1 MTLARVADR
10 AIFGVGVLALA
21 YVAAVWLI
29 EGTDCWPGLKGL
41 I

>member
-29 EGTDCWPGLKGL
+29 EGNYIDDSLPL
-41 I
+41 